1 MIDAAVFLEL
11 LEAAS
16 GVAADV
22 AEVVA
27 VEDELQAPI
36 GLVVQARPEEEE
48 VPLPECEAAIV
59 AVPRVELGLQPRGQ
73 EVETQLEALRQG
85 AAPGAALRARS

>member
-11 LEAAS
+11 LEAAG

-22 AEVVA
+22 AEVVT

-36 GLVVQARPEEEE
+36 GLVAQARPEEEE
-48 VPLPECEAAIV
+48 VPLPAGEAAIV
-59 AVPRVELGLQPRGQ
+59 AVLGMELGLQPCVQ
-73 EVETQLEALRQG
+73 EGEAQLEVLRQC
-85 AAPGAALRARS
+85 AAPSSPC

>member
-11 LEAAS
+11 LEAAG

-36 GLVVQARPEEEE
+36 GLVAQARPEEEE
-48 VPLPECEAAIV
+48 VPLRDI
-59 AVPRVELGLQPRGQ
+59 R
-73 EVETQLEALRQG
+73 G
-85 AAPGAALRARS
+85 AAEGRTSHS